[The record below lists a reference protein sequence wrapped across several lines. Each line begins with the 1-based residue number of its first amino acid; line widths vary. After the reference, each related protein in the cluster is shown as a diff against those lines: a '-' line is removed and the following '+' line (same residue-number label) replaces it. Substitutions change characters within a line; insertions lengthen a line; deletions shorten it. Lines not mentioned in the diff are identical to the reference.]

1 MIVEERLNQITQ
13 EVDRLREKVSQVV
26 EHQVDSAARVVRR
39 GRYAAEELLDETS
52 HRIKQDPIPAVAVTF
67 GIGVGVGILVGW
79 LLGRGQ
85 R

>member
-13 EVDRLREKVSQVV
+13 EVERLREKVSHVV
-26 EHQVDSAARVVRR
+26 EQQVDSAARVVRR
-39 GRYAAEELLDETS
+39 GKYAAEELLDDTS

-67 GIGVGVGILVGW
+67 GIGIGVGILVGW

>member
-13 EVDRLREKVSQVV
+13 EVERLREKVGHVV
-26 EHQVDSAARVVRR
+26 EQQVDSAARVVRR
-39 GRYAAEELLDETS
+39 GKYAAEELLDDTS

-67 GIGVGVGILVGW
+67 GIGIGVGILVGW

>member
-13 EVDRLREKVSQVV
+13 EVERLREKVGQVV
-26 EHQVDSAARVVRR
+26 EQQVDSAARVVRR
-39 GRYAAEELLDETS
+39 GKYAAEELLDDTS
-52 HRIKQDPIPAVAVTF
+52 HRIKQDPIPAVAITF